1 MKRWLKRVLA
11 LVLVAVLV
19 VSGYVAVS
27 LWQARGPRKP
37 EPIPIGDYSYAK
49 ALAQHRIG
57 RAMKQYH
64 IPGAA
69 IALIAD
75 QEIVW
80 QANYGLAN
88 VEEEVP
94 VSEGTVFKLW
104 SLAKA
109 FTAVEMMRLVEE
121 GRVDLDA
128 PITEYV
134 PDFTIQ
140 SRFGDGEPITVR
152 HLLAHRSGL
161 PRGYCV
167 KPEWYLGPDA
177 VEHLAASLK
186 DCYLAYPTGQRYK
199 YSNAGYNIM
208 GYIIQAERG
217 QAFPAYMH
225 DRLLRPIGMSSS
237 AFWSTELPAGS
248 RLGEPGQAHGYEYYE
263 GEQFDYEQYDTG
275 YIASGNLYGTA
286 GDLVEFVRFIF
297 REGEAKGEQLI
308 GPETLASMF
317 EDQYSRPADP
327 QPIGLGWKISRVLE
341 SEKMVW
347 YDGGPSEGIGSLVAF
362 LPEKKLGVVMMANS
376 TGFETS
382 VSMPIAMELLETM
395 VETEYGLEKV
405 EQEPREEIQVERAA
419 LERYQGEYAA
429 FGETFEIS
437 LNGDQ
442 LKARFPGFSFDL
454 VPISENRFGVTH
466 WLNRLG
472 LLDLLG
478 LPMDI
483 DELEIEFLSGTES
496 DQDLMIIDFGG
507 INYEICPRYPE
518 VPATW
523 ETLGGRYERYHRLLS
538 GNAGLEKLGENE
550 IKVVDG
556 RLTMSGGAG
565 PILPIDDKTIIIL
578 GGSFAG
584 ETITRDPESGTLSH
598 QVFVFKPIISPA
610 TTSE

>member
-1 MKRWLKRVLA
+1 MKRWFKRAVA
-11 LVLVAVLV
+11 LIVVAVLV
-19 VSGYVAVS
+19 ACGFVAVS

-49 ALAQHRIG
+49 ALAQHRVE

-64 IPGAA
+64 IPGVA
-69 IALIAD
+69 IALIDD

-80 QANYGLAN
+80 QANFGLAN
-88 VEEEVP
+88 VEEEIP
-94 VSEGTVFKLW
+94 VSEDTVFKLW
-104 SLAKA
+104 SLSKA
-109 FTAVEMMRLVEE
+109 FTAVELMRLVEE

-134 PDFTIQ
+134 PDFTIR

-152 HLLAHRSGL
+152 HLLTHRSGL

-167 KPEWYLGPDA
+167 KPEWYLGQDA

-199 YSNAGYNIM
+199 YSNAAYNIL

-217 QAFPAYMH
+217 QAFPAYMR

-263 GEQFDYEQYDTG
+263 GEQYLYEQYDDV

-286 GDLVEFVRFIF
+286 GDLAEFVRFVF
-297 REGEAKGEQLI
+297 REGEADGEQLI
-308 GPETLASMF
+308 SPETLALMC

-327 QPIGLGWKISRVLE
+327 QPMGLGWKIGRVLG

-347 YDGGPSEGIGSLVAF
+347 HDGGPAEGIGSLVAM
-362 LPEKKLGVVMMANS
+362 LPEKKLGVVMLGNS
-376 TGFETS
+376 TSFESS
-382 VSMPIAMELLETM
+382 VSMPIAMVLLEAM
-395 VETEYGLEKV
+395 VETAYGLERI
-405 EQEPREEIQVERAA
+405 EEESREEVQVERAV
-419 LERYQGEYAA
+419 LERYQGEYAL
-429 FGETFEIS
+429 FGDIIEIV
-437 LNGDQ
+437 LDKDR

-454 VPISENRFGVTH
+454 APIGENRFGVTH

-483 DELEIEFLSGTES
+483 DELEIQFQPGTEAG
-496 DQDLMIIDFGG
+496 QDLMIIDFGG

-518 VPATW
+518 VPAGS
-523 ETLGGRYERYHRLLS
+523 EALAGRYERYYRLQA
-538 GNAGLEKLGENE
+538 GNVGLEKLGENE
-550 IKVVDG
+550 IEVVDG
-556 RLTMSGGAG
+556 RLTMSGGVG

-578 GGSFAG
+578 SGPFSG

-598 QVFVFKPIISPA
+598 QVFVFKPITSPA
-610 TTSE
+610 TTTG